1 MEETKCIGGLS
12 ESMWGGQY
20 HQQDRVYSMG
30 QCALALPAQIP
41 EGSYKY
47 MEIKIIGKMDHT
59 MDHTFESAN
68 RVYETE
74 GISPTIPTCAGG
86 NIQPKIIEC
95 VAMRGRG
102 EENEQQLEVRSDG
115 CTNSITT
122 VQKDNMVM
130 ESLIVD
136 DAYKKWTW
144 EIDGELYLIRIRK
157 LTPKECWRLMGFTDE
172 DFDKAQEVNSNTQLY
187 KQAGNS
193 IVVPVL
199 EGIFRQLIGSD
210 KAAQ

>member
-12 ESMWGGQY
+12 DHIWGKQY

-68 RVYETE
+68 RVYGTE
-74 GISPTIPTCAGG
+74 GICPTLPTCGGG
-86 NIQPKIIEC
+86 NIQPKIMEC

-102 EENEQQLEVRSDG
+102 EKNEQQLEIRSDE

-122 VQKDNMVM
+122 VQKDNMV
-130 ESLIVD
+130 
-136 DAYKKWTW
+136 
-144 EIDGELYLIRIRK
+144 LIRQA
-157 LTPKECWRLMGFTDE
+157 TKEGVIPCEVGGGGRSELPRQQN
-172 DFDKAQEVNSNTQLY
+172 KARESDRQR
-187 KQAGNS
+187 AG
-193 IVVPVL
+193 V
-199 EGIFRQLIGSD
+199 SD
-210 KAAQ
+210 SDNGEYP